1 MRRESVV
8 LLAVLGV
15 GVAGGVGLIAYD
27 LGLVEYPGESEHDR
41 ATVTLLDE
49 REPLVTV
56 DAEVAD
62 TRKERVRGLS
72 EADSLDDGS
81 GMLFVHPREGTHT
94 YVMDDMEFGL
104 DIIFVEPCD
113 DACPAEADGRIT
125 EIHEAPVP
133 SEGED
138 GSYEGDG
145 KWVLEVPKGYS
156 AENGVE
162 TGDYVR
168 IEYIG

>member
-1 MRRESVV
+1 MRREPVV
-8 LLAVLGV
+8 LFLFSLAVATGI
-15 GVAGGVGLIAYD
+15 GLVAYD
-27 LGLVEYPGESEHDR
+27 FGLVEYPGEGEHDR
-41 ATVTLLDE
+41 ATVTLMDE
-49 REPLVTV
+49 TGTLATV

-72 EADSLDDGS
+72 EADSLESGS
-81 GMLFVHPREGTHT
+81 GMLFVHPRAGTHT
-94 YVMDDMEFGL
+94 YVTDEMDFGI

-138 GSYEGDG
+138 TSYEGSG
-145 KWVLEVPKGYS
+145 RWVLEVPKGYS
-156 AENGVE
+156 AENGVQP
-162 TGDYVR
+162 GDYVH
-168 IEYIG
+168 IEYRE

>member
-1 MRRESVV
+1 MRREPVV
-8 LLAVLGV
+8 FLVFSLAV
-15 GVAGGVGLIAYD
+15 AAGVGLVAYD

-49 REPLVTV
+49 NGTLTTV

-72 EADSLDDGS
+72 EADSLEDGA

-94 YVMDDMEFGL
+94 YVTDEMAFGI
-104 DIIFVEPCD
+104 DIVFVETCD

-133 SEGED
+133 TEGED
-138 GSYEGDG
+138 GSYEGYG
-145 KWVLEVPKGYS
+145 KWVLELPKGYS
-156 AENGVE
+156 AENDVQS
-162 TGDYVR
+162 GDYVR
-168 IEYIG
+168 IEYRV